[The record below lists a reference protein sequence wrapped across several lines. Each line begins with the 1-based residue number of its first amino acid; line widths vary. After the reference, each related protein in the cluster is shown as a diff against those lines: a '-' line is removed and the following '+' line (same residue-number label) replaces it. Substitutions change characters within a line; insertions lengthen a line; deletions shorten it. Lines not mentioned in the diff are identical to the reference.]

1 MLAQPPQTLKEL
13 WLRVKSLVR
22 SIESDDGVLVID
34 DSKTINALCIHP
46 AGELENLH
54 QDESFCAEE

>member
-13 WLRVKSLVR
+13 LVR